1 MKREFT
7 FKSLLI
13 VASFLSLFAFAFVN
27 LHANSVE
34 AQSFTKIGV
43 VNTQV
48 ESEEAEEAQKMAVPD
63 VTVLGRLWEIA
74 QRFMERTN

>member
-13 VASFLSLFAFAFVN
+13 TASFLSLFAFAFVN
-27 LHANSVE
+27 LRSNAVGT
-34 AQSFTKIGV
+34 QSLSNLGTISA
-43 VNTQV
+43 QV
-48 ESEEAEEAQKMAVPD
+48 ESEEAEESQKMSVPD

-74 QRFMERTN
+74 QRFLERTN